1 LTTIKRR
8 KRIKRRKKRLKKMPS
23 NFYKELAE
31 YCQRDEELVKC
42 RCECAGTELAWLF
55 PTYKDRVL
63 DYYRETDL
71 YIFGLS
77 HYQENLKKVA
87 FHEWLAQFIRN
98 YDITSMLDFGG
109 GIGEYT
115 IIACKEGVETFYS
128 DVEGSKTEDYARW
141 RFNKH
146 DVHPVFFSENYTI
159 DRDFDLIVA
168 MDVLEHLEKPEP
180 VIEAM
185 SKHCKYLICNPDL
198 IKYNYMFPE
207 HISQYDIKPYFYKVQ
222 NYLWKNKNA

>member
-1 LTTIKRR
+1 MTTD
-8 KRIKRRKKRLKKMPS
+8 
-23 NFYKELAE
+23 FYAELSE
-31 YCQRDEELVKC
+31 YTQRDPELVKY

-55 PTYKDRVL
+55 PYYKDRVI

-71 YIFGLS
+71 YIFGLT
-77 HYQENLKKVA
+77 HYQEKLKTVQ

-98 YDITSMLDFGG
+98 YDIKSMLDFGG
-109 GIGEYT
+109 GIGEYS
-115 IIACKEGVETFYS
+115 IIGCKEGLNEK
-128 DVEGSKTEDYARW
+128 DVVYQDVKDSKTWEYAMW

-146 DVHPVFFSENYTI
+146 EVRPIFWDETVVLA
-159 DRDFDLIVA
+159 RDFDLIVA
-168 MDVLEHLEKPEP
+168 MDVLEHLENPKP

-207 HISQYDIKPYFYKVQ
+207 HISQFDLKPYFYNVQ
-222 NYLWKNKNA
+222 NNLWRNKNA